1 MVDDNHNRIK
11 CGGDS
16 EISDEVDR
24 KLFERERDSGR
35 NWTERRNSRM
45 SVNLVLLANSAA
57 RDKMFDKGGQARPPE
72 ITFKDRLGGE
82 DSHVA

>member
-1 MVDDNHNRIK
+1 MVNHNHNRIK
-11 CGGDS
+11 PGGDR

-24 KLFERERDSGR
+24 KLFERERDGGQ
-35 NWTERRNSRM
+35 NQTERRNGRM

-57 RDKMFDKGGQARPPE
+57 SDKMFDKGGQARPPE
-72 ITFKDRLGGE
+72 IEFKDRLGVE